1 MLLGFEDYR
10 NQAKNLATALGEEY
24 AEVSVHRFPDGE
36 SKVTL
41 PAGLPEHVTCCRSL
55 DRPNDKLIE
64 LLLAATAARQ
74 LGARRV
80 SLIAPY
86 LCYMRQDIAFYPGE
100 AISQQIVGSFL
111 AGLFDDVITVDPH
124 LHRIHALQEA
134 IPLQNSL
141 AVSAGPAMSRFLRAR
156 DNPLLLGPDSE
167 SLQWVE
173 TIARDCG
180 LEFGVGSKTRSGDR
194 QVTVELPDLAMTGRE
209 IVLVDDVVSS
219 GETVAIAA
227 SQCLQKGAT
236 RVNVLVTH
244 ALFAPG
250 AQQRMREAGVAEI
263 WSTDSISHASNCI
276 SLAPLLAEAAQQ
288 LAAE

>member
-1 MLLGFEDYR
+1 MLLAFEDYR
-10 NQAKNLATALGEEY
+10 DQTKTLAAALAEDY

-36 SKVTL
+36 CKVTL
-41 PAGLPEHVTCCRSL
+41 PPGLPAHVTICRSL

-64 LLLAATAARQ
+64 LLMAATTARQ

-86 LCYMRQDIAFYPGE
+86 LCYMRQDIAFVPGE
-100 AISQQIVGSFL
+100 AVSQQIIGSFL

-124 LHRIHALQEA
+124 LHRIHSLREA
-134 IPLQNSL
+134 IP
-141 AVSAGPAMSRFLRAR
+141 
-156 DNPLLLGPDSE
+156 
-167 SLQWVE
+167 LQWVE

-180 LEFGVGSKTRSGDR
+180 LEFGVGNKIRSGDR
-194 QVTVELPDLAMTGRE
+194 EVSVELPDLAIDGRE

-227 SQCLQKGAT
+227 SRCLQKGAT

-250 AQQRMREAGVAEI
+250 AQERMRDAGVAEI
-263 WSTDSISHASNCI
+263 WSTDSISHASNRI
-276 SLAPLLAEAAQQ
+276 SLAPLLAEASTQ
-288 LAAE
+288 LAEK